1 MCRQCCHAVLVLFSF
16 VQSRVSC
23 RRGRGCRNLQ
33 VQYFSETK
41 ERWIDAVA
49 PLWHWQV
56 ELRNLHLIFASWP
69 RWKATTPRSDGRG
82 NALVQQPLVLC
93 SFAYKDGAIV
103 AYDLNCKK
111 GVPAE
116 RLRHSGVQYKVDA
129 SRRLRFRKLCDS
141 GNHASQDTKRFQNPR
156 DAGKPRDSPTETRD
170 SL

>member
-1 MCRQCCHAVLVLFSF
+1 M
-16 VQSRVSC
+16 
-23 RRGRGCRNLQ
+23 
-33 VQYFSETK
+33 QYFSETK

-69 RWKATTPRSDGRG
+69 RWKATTPRSDGRR
-82 NALVQQPLVLC
+82 NAKDVHFDSNYLC
-93 SFAYKDGAIV
+93 DAAFAYKDGAIV

-129 SRRLRFRKLCDS
+129 SRRLRFRKLV
-141 GNHASQDTKRFQNPR
+141 QETKRFQNPQENHVTPP
-156 DAGKPRDSPTETRD
+156 PRLETVYRRKYVRP
-170 SL
+170 LCII